1 MRNIK
6 EQSLEIYNK
15 SKTAAVLATTLLG
28 STMFILIYLIWSL
41 YE

>member
-15 SKTAAVLATTLLG
+15 SKISAILTAALLG
-28 STMFILIYLIWSL
+28 SVLFIFAYLIRSL

>member
-15 SKTAAVLATTLLG
+15 SKVSAILTTVLLSSVL
-28 STMFILIYLIWSL
+28 FILIYLIRGL